1 MPRRSEGQ
9 TNRSQ
14 ADANIVQTVS
24 ELFADGSQIELLAD
38 PANRS
43 KTRLLLWDGQS
54 AKIGS
59 TCEHDGQIYHPVA
72 LSRTVLEAT
81 HLPAGPGEQD
91 DAAKLFAKISTE
103 FSRRLGLA
111 GEDADRCTFYCVSSW
126 FADVL
131 PILPSLWIAGADAT
145 LLIKVMRLMACF
157 CLRPLLLGAVAR
169 GAWGLVAEYRPT
181 LLLFDAGVSAGVEVA
196 LQASHYR
203 GLLSLDAQGA
213 HNFCFSKAVFSQ
225 TNAVDS
231 SLVGEGAVQVTLA
244 SDHTLPLGLADHEL
258 NEVSGQYQPILLT
271 YRLANLHKVQR
282 CKFDVPE
289 FTFPIR
295 AAAAA
300 LGACVLGNPGLTA
313 RLITLLRWQDE
324 AARAE
329 RCMSPHSSL
338 VEVLL
343 GLVPKAMGKNAHQS
357 NSVTAQEVT
366 KNLNTVL
373 RCRGGIRQ
381 YSAEEVG
388 WMLKKLCVPKTRS
401 GAGMQ
406 ILLGD
411 ETARHVHSLA
421 LSYGVSAIEV
431 SGLECRDCHGEV

>member
-9 TNRSQ
+9 TDRSKT
-14 ADANIVQTVS
+14 DANAVQTVG
-24 ELFADGSQIELLAD
+24 ELFSDGCQIELLAD

-43 KTRLLLWDGQS
+43 KTRLLLWDGHS
-54 AKIGS
+54 AKIGP
-59 TCEHDGQIYHPVA
+59 TCEHDGRTYHPVA
-72 LSRTVLEAT
+72 LSRTFLEAT
-81 HLPAGPGEQD
+81 RLPVGRGKQV

-103 FSRRLGLA
+103 LSRRLGLA
-111 GEDADRCTFYCVSSW
+111 VDDADRCTFYCVSSW

-131 PILPSLWIAGADAT
+131 PILPSLWTAGADT
-145 LLIKVMRLMACF
+145 THLVKVMRLVACF
-157 CLRPLLLGAVAR
+157 CRRPLLIGAVAR
-169 GAWGLVAEYRPT
+169 SAWGFVAESRPT
-181 LLLFDAGVSAGVEVA
+181 LLLFDAGVSAGMEVA
-196 LQASHYR
+196 LQASPYR

-231 SLVGEGAVQVTLA
+231 SLVGGGAVQVTLA
-244 SDHTLPLGLADHEL
+244 SDHALPLGLADHEL
-258 NEVSGQYQPILLT
+258 NQVSDEYQPILLA
-271 YRLANLHKVQR
+271 YRLANFEKVQK

-289 FTFPIR
+289 FTFPTR

-300 LGACVLGNPGLTA
+300 LGACVVRDLGLTA

-343 GLVPKAMGKNAHQS
+343 GLVHKAMGKKAYQAK
-357 NSVTAQEVT
+357 SVTVQEVT
-366 KNLNTVL
+366 KYLNTLL
-373 RCRGGIRQ
+373 RSRGGIRQ
-381 YSAEEVG
+381 YSAEDVG
-388 WMLKKLCVPKTRS
+388 WLLKKLCVPKTRS

-406 ILLGD
+406 IFLGD
-411 ETARHVHSLA
+411 KTARHIHGLA
-421 LSYGVSAIEV
+421 LSYGVSAIEA
-431 SGLECRDCHGEV
+431 SGLKCRDCHGEG